1 VTVEA
6 EYVATTIVACQVVWL
21 CRPLGD
27 LQQEKERPTPM
38 YYDNSSIKKPCL
50 LLKK

>member
-1 VTVEA
+1 VAVKV
-6 EYVATTIVACQVVWL
+6 EYVATTIVFFQVVWL

-38 YYDNSSIKKPCL
+38 
-50 LLKK
+50 